1 MLLSKILF
9 EAMSMEP
16 PQGYTVV
23 VSGDKRSITI
33 KYRSKDKL
41 ITPRFPEGRFRY
53 AGIMTLYRGVT
64 VEDGLVWEV
73 ESVYSEKGFGPLLYD
88 IAMEMVNKVGGVGL
102 MSDRRS
108 VSPEARKVW
117 RKYSEDREPMG
128 DVGRKRLPE
137 DLFVGKN
144 SERPEYMRYY
154 YYKTSTPIIDDL
166 KSKGLIESGDFEL

>member
-1 MLLSKILF
+1 MKLSEILF

-33 KYRSKDKL
+33 EYRSKDKL

-53 AGIMTLYRGVT
+53 AGMMTLYRGVT
-64 VEDGLVWEV
+64 VDDGLVWEV
-73 ESVYSEKGFGPLLYD
+73 ESVNSEKGFGPLLYD

-108 VSPEARKVW
+108 VSPEARNVW
-117 RKYSEDREPMG
+117 RKYFEDRG
-128 DVGRKRLPE
+128 DVDRKPLPE